1 MQQSS
6 PQDLHQAPQQNPH
19 RHSHQHSHQNP
30 HQNSHEG
37 SLLPFIRDAERY
49 VENFLGKTGD
59 DLVAAA
65 RAIVSYDL
73 AMLAYGFRPKVSMH
87 CAAMTAAEL
96 LCLAAQLERAGGGPP
111 QEPETRPSH
120 ADISAYR
127 PGTAQTLCARALE
140 KDADALGALQGQL
153 TQADIAR
160 ALADFRQAATER
172 GIDLVMSLALELKG
186 VRLKE
191 VARRHHALNA

>member
-6 PQDLHQAPQQNPH
+6 PQDLHQ
-19 RHSHQHSHQNP
+19 NP
-30 HQNSHEG
+30 HQNPYQSPHQAPHQDSQQG

-111 QEPETRPSH
+111 QEPATSH
-120 ADISAYR
+120 AYADAATGAHR
-127 PGTAQTLCARALE
+127 PGTAHSLCARALE
-140 KDADALGALQGQL
+140 KDADALGALLKQL

>member
-1 MQQSS
+1 MQQSPHHDTQHDS
-6 PQDLHQAPQQNPH
+6 QQ
-19 RHSHQHSHQNP
+19 
-30 HQNSHEG
+30 G

-73 AMLAYGFRPKVSMH
+73 AMLAYGFRPRVSMH

-111 QEPETRPSH
+111 QEPDTRPAHDH
-120 ADISAYR
+120 AGARRRDAA
-127 PGTAQTLCARALE
+127 PAVCARALE
-140 KDADALGALQGQL
+140 KDADALGALLRQL
-153 TQADIAR
+153 TQADIAQ
-160 ALADFRQAATER
+160 ALAHFRQAATER

-191 VARRHHALNA
+191 VAQRNHALSA

>member
-6 PQDLHQAPQQNPH
+6 QQHLFEVPQENSNQSP
-19 RHSHQHSHQNP
+19 HQNP
-30 HQNSHEG
+30 YSNSHQG
-37 SLLPFIRDAERY
+37 SLLPFIRDAEQY
-49 VENFLGKTGD
+49 VENALGKTGD

-73 AMLAYGFRPKVSMH
+73 AMLAYGFRPRVSMH

-111 QEPETRPSH
+111 QEHEHQGEARPTQADSGARRTETAR
-120 ADISAYR
+120 
-127 PGTAQTLCARALE
+127 GVCARALE
-140 KDADALGALQGQL
+140 KDADALGALLKTL
-153 TQADIAR
+153 TQADIAH
-160 ALADFRQAATER
+160 ALAHFRQAATER

-186 VRLKE
+186 VRLKQ
-191 VARRHHALNA
+191 VAQRHHALNA